1 MIYWFLSLCA
11 TVSVCWPVISL
22 NPLKHG
28 FEDLS
33 SMVYA
38 LLVFAWLR
46 KSVWCPSSERRKGGR
61 RGLLQAML
69 PFSVLQTIALAWAAV
84 GLSFPMSEYMCNW
97 NSLSSQAL
105 LGMSGTGNLPWGKPP
120 LHFPGSE
127 ERSEHS
133 LPFLPSSLAPFA
145 QKLLLCEGRAFK
157 LSVFLTWTPHWI
169 LIK

>member
-97 NSLSSQAL
+97 NSLFSQAL

-133 LPFLPSSLAPFA
+133 LPFYHLLWLLLHRNCFCVRAGPSSSLY
-145 QKLLLCEGRAFK
+145 
-157 LSVFLTWTPHWI
+157 S
-169 LIK
+169 